1 MSEMDFP
8 HQNRRQMKVSA
19 CPPSHT
25 SRSQMNAARARPQR
39 QRPPSGKINFID
51 KILPPP
57 PMPAALT
64 ETTSCKFRRTTAL
77 VTGRE
82 RGKRERRDVKSS
94 ESDGRHYDTAK
105 NGPPSVQWWSGGRDG
120 GKPTPEKV
128 AAAALGGFG
137 RWILIG
143 GVSGGEGEG
152 ARCRDYV
159 QLQTKPNQ
167 TAPPK

>member
-1 MSEMDFP
+1 M
-8 HQNRRQMKVSA
+8 QL
-19 CPPSHT
+19 
-25 SRSQMNAARARPQR
+25 ARDHDTR

-51 KILPPP
+51 KILPPPP

-82 RGKRERRDVKSS
+82 GEGKE
-94 ESDGRHYDTAK
+94 GTARCQK
-105 NGPPSVQWWSGGRDG
+105 FGVGWTPLRNGKKWPSISGGGPMG
-120 GKPTPEKV
+120 GREANQPPRKSP
-128 AAAALGGFG
+128 AALGGFG